1 MKCPFKNQ
9 FIWTVKDLA
18 EFPLWH
24 TFMLHIK
31 KKWRNRFSSRRRY
44 AYGIKINCH
53 KIFTVRVTR
62 CVNSARRFEYARVKA
77 ISNRKIILSKMRRH
91 HRRYYSISF
100 SGISFDDEEAR
111 EWKKMAKKETKMVTG
126 TRSKRFYDWATA
138 AGSCNSVIMYYIR
151 VISIDLRSIITD
163 L

>member
-9 FIWTVKDLA
+9 FIRTVKDLA

-111 EWKKMAKKETKMVTG
+111 EWKKNWRKK
-126 TRSKRFYDWATA
+126 KRKW
-138 AGSCNSVIMYYIR
+138 
-151 VISIDLRSIITD
+151 LRERDRKGFTIEQRRPARAILSLCIIFV
-163 L
+163 LFR

>member
-1 MKCPFKNQ
+1 MSLYESIYSNCQGFGRVSFVTYLYVAYKKNDEIA
-9 FIWTVKDLA
+9 FL
-18 EFPLWH
+18 
-24 TFMLHIK
+24 
-31 KKWRNRFSSRRRY
+31 SRRRY
-44 AYGIKINCH
+44 ASGIKINCH

-111 EWKKMAKKETKMVTG
+111 K
-126 TRSKRFYDWATA
+126 
-138 AGSCNSVIMYYIR
+138 
-151 VISIDLRSIITD
+151 
-163 L
+163 